1 MQRDADSGGGLGLP
15 HRDPG
20 RRFPCRGLWL
30 AVWLWA
36 LLCASGRGA
45 KAAEPV
51 PAVSLASGHEPPP
64 AVLQLGRDA
73 ADYRGRWQYRWG
85 DSPRE
90 ASGAW
95 LWSLPEF
102 DEGWQDLPSA
112 GTPPGRGD
120 SRFLWL
126 RTRLTGPDVQ
136 DPALQIEI
144 IDQLCEA
151 FLDGQP
157 VYRFGQ
163 LDGQGPWARRF
174 LGYPVHYIPLG
185 RALLA
190 RDYRGGVFTLRV
202 YSEHLNIGLFGQQ
215 RIGTRAVLATDLFR
229 RDISLLVVGVLLLT
243 VGLFSLALFVN
254 QRQDLAYLSYGGF
267 SFFVG
272 LYALCRMKSGFWVD
286 EHPLLFF
293 HLELLAFYSCI
304 PCLIFFLGQV
314 LGPGLLRLTP
324 VFAWLSAGYDVAAW
338 LAVALGLTSL
348 LKTLLPFQLLTL
360 IAVVYTLITVTVALV
375 RGSRDAR
382 VFGLGFLMAA
392 LFSAY
397 DMLAAIGVLP
407 RVRTSFAHF
416 GHGAFVLSLGLILLF
431 RFQRVYADLL
441 ATKADLSEKY
451 DALQA
456 RTTEIEQLNSELR
469 HQIEARSK
477 SMIDSLLGG
486 ASSSQDAVP
495 ILPVDTVLN
504 QRYRILRILGQG
516 AMGVV
521 YEVLRL
527 SDGRHLAAK
536 VLSGHARRQELARFA
551 REGQLLARLNHPNLV
566 RIVDVDLLENRL
578 AYLVMELVEGGT
590 LAQRQARYGQPS
602 FALPVIRQIASA
614 LAQVH
619 AAGIV
624 HRDLKPA
631 NILLA
636 KGGDIEVKLAD
647 FGVSALVPSD
657 ESAERGTPA
666 SATPDVDLAL
676 YNVTVDEPIPAKAPK
691 DARDLDGV
699 AVAQP
704 PVGNLPETL
713 DGTTPSSQGGLTQ
726 TGVIIGTPLYMA
738 PELVKGAKLARPAS
752 DMFSLGVIAYE
763 LLTGDLPSPQ
773 PPILLN
779 LRSGQRWYAPL
790 SLRSPELPGP
800 IADLIERCL
809 DAAPEKRPTAQALFE
824 ALGAAQ

>member
-1 MQRDADSGGGLGLP
+1 MPGLADAGAGLGS
-15 HRDPG
+15 HRTS
-20 RRFPCRGLWL
+20 RRLRLVALCLFVGAFLL
-30 AVWLWA
+30 AGVA
-36 LLCASGRGA
+36 RSVVQPPPPSASTRA
-45 KAAEPV
+45 ID
-51 PAVSLASGHEPPP
+51 SREPPP
-64 AVLQLGRDA
+64 EALYVPRGA
-73 ADYRGRWQYRWG
+73 EDYRGRFQYRWG
-85 DSPRE
+85 DSPRDP
-90 ASGAW
+90 SGAL
-95 LWSLPEF
+95 LWSLPGP
-102 DEGWQDLPSA
+102 DAGWLDLSGS
-112 GTPPGRGD
+112 GTPPGRSD
-120 SRFLWL
+120 QRFLWL
-126 RTRLTGPDVQ
+126 RTRLEGPDVQ

-144 IDQLCEA
+144 IDQLCEV
-151 FLDGQP
+151 FLDGQLI
-157 VYRFGQ
+157 YRFGQ
-163 LDGQGPWARRF
+163 LDGEGPWARRF

-185 RALLA
+185 RLSLA
-190 RDYRGGVFTLRV
+190 RDYRGATLSFRI

-215 RIGTRAVLATDLFR
+215 RIGTRLRLHSDLFR
-229 RDISLLVVGVLLLT
+229 RDFSLLIVGILLST
-243 VGLFSLALFVN
+243 VGLFSWALFVR
-254 QRQDLAYLSYGGF
+254 QRQDRSYLSYGGF

-272 LYALCRMKSGFWVD
+272 LYALCRMKSGFWVE
-286 EHPLLFF
+286 EHPLIFF
-293 HLELLAFYSCI
+293 HVELLAFYATI
-304 PCLIFFLGQV
+304 PSLIFFLNHVIGS
-314 LGPGLLRLTP
+314 GPIRLMP
-324 VFAWLSAGYDVAAW
+324 FFAWLVAAYDAVAV
-338 LAVALGLTSL
+338 LAVALGLLPL

-360 IAVVYTLITVTVALV
+360 VAMLYTLLTVAVALV

-382 VFGLGFLMAA
+382 VFSLGFLMAA

-397 DMLAAIGVLP
+397 DVLAAIGVLP

-431 RFQRVYADLL
+431 RFGRVYADLL

-451 DALQA
+451 AALQA
-456 RTTEIEQLNSELR
+456 RTAEIEQLNSELR

-495 ILPVDTVLN
+495 ILAVDTVLN
-504 QRYRILRILGQG
+504 ERYRILKILGQG

-521 YEVLRL
+521 YEVMRL

-566 RIVDVDLLENRL
+566 RIVDVDLLDNRL

-590 LAQRQARYGQPS
+590 LAQRQARYGQLQ
-602 FALPVIRQIASA
+602 FALPILRQIASA

-636 KGGDIEVKLAD
+636 QGAELQVKLAD

-657 ESAERGTPA
+657 ESSERGKPA

-676 YNVTVDEPIPAKAPK
+676 YNVTLDEPSLAKKKSTPVPESAPAVPP
-691 DARDLDGV
+691 V
-699 AVAQP
+699 

-713 DGTTPSSQGGLTQ
+713 DGGPVSSQGGLTQ

-752 DMFSLGVIAYE
+752 DMFSLGVVAYE
-763 LLTGDLPSPQ
+763 LLTGELPSAQ

-779 LRSGQRWYAPL
+779 LRSGQRWYT
-790 SLRSPELPGP
+790 SLALRCPELPGP
-800 IADLIERCL
+800 IVDRIERCL
-809 DAAPEKRPTAQALFE
+809 DAAPEKRPTAQDLFDALS
-824 ALGAAQ
+824 ALQ